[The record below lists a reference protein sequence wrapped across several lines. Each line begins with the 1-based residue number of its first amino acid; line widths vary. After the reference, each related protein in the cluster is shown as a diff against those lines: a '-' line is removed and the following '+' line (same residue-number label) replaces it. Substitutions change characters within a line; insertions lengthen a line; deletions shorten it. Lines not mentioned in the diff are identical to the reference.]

1 MSSEL
6 IKARS
11 KISQIKGY
19 LKQQKLLPAIVSLHD
34 SVGVICRTPLL
45 KHEQE
50 EFSRSLDM
58 ALGYL
63 NNDAEFRKVC
73 PMVLEYQPGTEKELL
88 SALKELLEDLQGNA
102 VAEAQQMLQ
111 AIDDTKRTQL
121 ERATHLMEKGK
132 YKDAKFIFDKLLIQ
146 FPDDTDLKY
155 EIAELYLKY
164 ERNKDALKHLTEAL
178 RDFPESAHLYN
189 RVAMVLR
196 KMEEFEMSEK
206 YYLKAI
212 KLSDDDPGLF
222 FNFGRLYIDWKRW
235 EKVDEMASKALEL
248 NKGFVE
254 AKKMRSFANKQLKK
268 QEKAKKK
275 APNKTPIKL

>member
-19 LKQQKLLPAIVSLHD
+19 LKQEKLLPAIVSLHD
-34 SVGVICRTPLL
+34 SVGIICRTPLL
-45 KHEQE
+45 KHEKE
-50 EFSRSLDM
+50 EFSRSLDF
-58 ALGYL
+58 ALGML
-63 NNDAEFRKVC
+63 NADQEFRKVC
-73 PMVLEYQPGTEKELL
+73 PMVLEYREGSEKELL
-88 SALKELLEDLQGNA
+88 SALKELLEDLQGSA

-111 AIDDTKRTQL
+111 AIDDTKRVQL
-121 ERATHLMEKGK
+121 ERAKHLLEDGK
-132 YKDAKFIFDKLLIQ
+132 YKDAKFTIDKLLIQ
-146 FPDDTDLKY
+146 FADDTDLKY
-155 EIAELYLKY
+155 EVAELYLKY
-164 ERNKDALKHLTEAL
+164 ERNKDALKYLTEAL

-206 YYLKAI
+206 YYNKAI
-212 KLSDDDPGLF
+212 KLSSEDPGLF

-235 EKVDEMASKALEL
+235 EKVDEMATRALEL

-254 AKKMRSFANKQLKK
+254 AQKMRTFANKQLKK
-268 QEKAKKK
+268 QEKAKKQG
-275 APNKTPIKL
+275 NKTTTL